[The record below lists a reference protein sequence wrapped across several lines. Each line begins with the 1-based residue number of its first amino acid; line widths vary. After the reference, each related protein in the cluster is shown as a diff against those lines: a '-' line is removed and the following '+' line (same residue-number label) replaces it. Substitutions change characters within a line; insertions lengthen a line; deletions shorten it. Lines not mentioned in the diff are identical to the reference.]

1 MSEAYPRA
9 LQGEVTKALFEK
21 SIVEMELKS
30 IRKLI
35 NKFKATE
42 EQSNK
47 RIEQLKS
54 NLELIT
60 EEKNN
65 QKAAFEIRLNTL
77 IRAFVRRFDTLVDDF
92 KNYKEITAKEVIG
105 LEEVIKGKDKI
116 IESKENMMQE
126 YEMALRIPRLHYKHI
141 EKLRF
146 AEIMQQRDEIIG
158 RIKRRYGIDPTKA
171 NAILKMP
178 DSSLPPEQQIAL
190 IASGAQDPGMAPID
204 TAAAAKAVDIVGQKK
219 IGNIDLS
226 APRMQGDFSVKSI
239 MSLTTAESKFFSER
253 GEHSLIMS
261 PSTKFGLFKNR
272 RSLAPD
278 TSGRNPF

>member
-1 MSEAYPRA
+1 
-9 LQGEVTKALFEK
+9 
-21 SIVEMELKS
+21 MELKS

-65 QKAAFEIRLNTL
+65 QKQAFEIRLNTL
-77 IRAFVRRFDTLVDDF
+77 IRAFVKRFDALVADF
-92 KNYKEITAKEVIG
+92 RNYKEVASKEVLCLEMVIDGKNKTIG
-105 LEEVIKGKDKI
+105 D
-116 IESKENMMQE
+116 KENMMQE

-171 NAILKMP
+171 NALLKMP
-178 DSSLPPEQQIAL
+178 DPSLPPEQ
-190 IASGAQDPGMAPID
+190 
-204 TAAAAKAVDIVGQKK
+204 
-219 IGNIDLS
+219 
-226 APRMQGDFSVKSI
+226 
-239 MSLTTAESKFFSER
+239 
-253 GEHSLIMS
+253 
-261 PSTKFGLFKNR
+261 
-272 RSLAPD
+272 
-278 TSGRNPF
+278 